1 MNIYI
6 TLIIAFFLGSLS
18 AQTGQLIVFV
28 QQDRDTFF
36 INNYLNEVIK
46 IADETDCEFI
56 LRDASKGVPGGIT
69 TTPAIV
75 HQNHLGRS
83 LYAARYAELNTI
95 KNFIRTARSI
105 PQKKGLLP
113 KENTLVYKEGRASIA
128 APIKITELGGAIPKG
143 FDQKAFKSKAVEAI
157 SESMTEF
164 RTAKKMDLMR
174 SDRQFYMD
182 FYPHV
187 EQDGNLYLSLALFS
201 QFNCIVPIFKQFDTP
216 LIGKIEDYFCLF
228 EKGAKILQEKI
239 LEQLRSSKI
248 GDAYSP
254 VPVNITM
261 PTWENLKLALPQ
273 NLENE
278 AVNNTDLTLRTGDW
292 TVEGVIDNQT
302 PLIQFR
308 FAEPLERYAG
318 EVQKMSGKM
327 TIDENGKITA
337 GDFVV
342 PVKSLTMGIESFD
355 AKIFKSYLKA
365 SRFPNANFTFQD
377 IGVHESLS
385 FGQTTQVTIN
395 GLFKL
400 KNKKKIIPA
409 RAQITPIAD
418 ADGNARLS
426 VNASFQLNITDD
438 FGIEGPDGPA
448 PNRKLMEFN
457 MNFLLQ

>member
-1 MNIYI
+1 MRIYI
-6 TLIIAFFLGSLS
+6 TLFFAFCIGSLF
-18 AQTGQLIVFV
+18 AQSGQLIVFV

-36 INNYLNEVIK
+36 INNFLNK
-46 IADETDCEFI
+46 IIQIAGETDCEFI
-56 LRDASKGVPGGIT
+56 LRDASKGIPEEIT

-75 HQNHLGRS
+75 YQNYLGRS

-95 KNFIRTARSI
+95 KNFIRTARSV
-105 PQKKGLLP
+105 PHKKGLLP
-113 KENTLVYKEGRASIA
+113 KEDILIYKNGRASIA
-128 APIKITELGGAIPKG
+128 APVKITDLSGEVKKG
-143 FDQKAFKSKAVEAI
+143 FDQEAFKDNATEAI
-157 SESMTEF
+157 SKSMSKFHAT
-164 RTAKKMDLMR
+164 KQIDLAP

-182 FYPHV
+182 FHPYV
-187 EQDGNLYLSLALFS
+187 QQDGKLYLSLALFS
-201 QFNCIVPIFKQFDTP
+201 QFNCIIPVFQQFDRP
-216 LIGKIEDYFCLF
+216 LIGKIEDYSRLF
-228 EKGAKILQEKI
+228 EKGAKILQDEI
-239 LEQLRSSKI
+239 LQQLNTSKI

-254 VPVNITM
+254 IPVNIAI
-261 PTWENLKLALPQ
+261 PTWEDLKLNLPKKSEKEISVTS
-273 NLENE
+273 NLI
-278 AVNNTDLTLRTGDW
+278 LRTGNW
-292 TVEGVIDNQT
+292 TVTGVIDNQT

-337 GDFVV
+337 GDFTV

-365 SRFPNANFTFQD
+365 SRFPNASFTFQD
-377 IGVHESLS
+377 IEKHEVLA
-385 FGQTTQVTIN
+385 FGQTTQVTIK

-400 KNKKKIIPA
+400 KNKKKIIPV
-409 RAQITPIAD
+409 RAQITPIVD
-418 ADGNARLS
+418 AEGNARLS

-438 FGIEGPDGPA
+438 FGIEGPDGPN